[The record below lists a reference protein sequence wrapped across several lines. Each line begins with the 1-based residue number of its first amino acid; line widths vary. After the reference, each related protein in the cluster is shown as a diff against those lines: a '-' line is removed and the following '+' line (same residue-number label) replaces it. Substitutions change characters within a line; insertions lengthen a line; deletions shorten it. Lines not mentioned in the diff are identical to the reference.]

1 MAYQKYIYVNHAQC
15 ISAWFLKA
23 FFYFRFPYFAL
34 YTDDEGKILDEAVE
48 EDLQNGFD

>member
-1 MAYQKYIYVNHAQC
+1 MDGM
-15 ISAWFLKA
+15 AWFLKA

-34 YTDDEGKILDEAVE
+34 YTDDGNILDEAVE